1 MRTRT
6 RTRTCYFK
14 ILWTRTRDQGTRS
27 LTRTLKN
34 GRVHKTASLYKHHIS
49 FNGNKPYFSMSYTAN
64 GNGDRMVDFCCEYGL
79 SISSTFFIHSEAKRV
94 TWHSPD
100 KRTKKKLDYILCEP
114 WIRQY
119 MLDCCV
125 KNSVYIDSDHTLLV
139 AKIRTPFTRQSRF
152 RPRML
157 NTTTYKPDSN
167 SLKNKTVVSK
177 LNDDVTTLLSSS
189 NADNDIN
196 QTCDHIFRAISS
208 ATTTNVPPK
217 TRRECDNIWKNNEE
231 FNVYYEQINYWK
243 SVTGRTTSDTQK
255 GQFWKLRKR
264 IKKRKHE

>member
-1 MRTRT
+1 MR
-6 RTRTCYFK
+6 
-14 ILWTRTRDQGTRS
+14 
-27 LTRTLKN
+27 
-34 GRVHKTASLYKHHIS
+34 
-49 FNGNKPYFSMSYTAN
+49 P
-64 GNGDRMVDFCCEYGL
+64 
-79 SISSTFFIHSEAKRV
+79 KRV

-125 KNSVYIDSDHTLLV
+125 KNSVFIDSDHTLLV

-157 NTTTYKPDSN
+157 NTTTYKPDLN

-177 LNDDVTTLLSSS
+177 LNDDVTSLLSSS

-231 FNVYYEQINYWK
+231 FSVYYEQINYWK